1 MTVEVRAL
9 RPEDDR
15 QSFRSGDEALD
26 LFFHRYAGQNQFRHH
41 VGVTCVAV
49 AKDRIQ
55 GFVTVSPGQ
64 LEAPTLPSGR
74 RMPPYPV
81 PILRLARLAVD
92 RAVQGGGVG
101 RLLLRHTFELAERMR
116 DEFGCVGVLV
126 DAKPDAV
133 DFYRPYGFEEIQAV
147 EGESQQRPRPVPMFL
162 PLAAVPPKPR

>member
-41 VGVTCVAV
+41 IGVTYVAV
-49 AKDRIQ
+49 ADGRIL

-64 LEAPTLPSGR
+64 LEAPALPSGR

-81 PILRLARLAVD
+81 HILRLARLAVD
-92 RAVQGGGVG
+92 RSVQGGGVG
-101 RLLLRHTFELAERMR
+101 RLLLRHCFELAERMR
-116 DEFGCVGVLV
+116 DEFGCVGVLA
-126 DAKPDAV
+126 DAKLEAV
-133 DFYRPYGFEEIQAV
+133 DFYRAYGFEGIQTL

>member
-1 MTVEVRAL
+1 
-9 RPEDDR
+9 
-15 QSFRSGDEALD
+15 
-26 LFFHRYAGQNQFRHH
+26 
-41 VGVTCVAV
+41 
-49 AKDRIQ
+49 
-55 GFVTVSPGQ
+55 
-64 LEAPTLPSGR
+64 
-74 RMPPYPV
+74 MPPYPV